1 MRYKKSLEL
10 YRLVSRIRKKRQISI
25 NHVCLR
31 SFNSFNLSLRPCMTR
46 TLYVERLK
54 LYISWLISI
63 KVNYNNNLDST
74 VITVLSNLEYKETFN
89 LIESNHTE
97 C

>member
-1 MRYKKSLEL
+1 MYDKDFICRKIKALHI
-10 YRLVSRIRKKRQISI
+10 LVNKYQSE
-25 NHVCLR
+25 
-31 SFNSFNLSLRPCMTR
+31 F
-46 TLYVERLK
+46 
-54 LYISWLISI
+54 
-63 KVNYNNNLDST
+63 NNNLDST

>member
-1 MRYKKSLEL
+1 
-10 YRLVSRIRKKRQISI
+10 
-25 NHVCLR
+25 
-31 SFNSFNLSLRPCMTR
+31 MTR

-74 VITVLSNLEYKETFN
+74 VITVLSNLECKETFN